1 MSRLLIR
8 KIEPKDNQTLKT
20 IIKSVFHEINIPLKG
35 TAYEDPETSNMY
47 EAYSG
52 PRSVY
57 YVVEKDGKVLGGA
70 GIKPLKGSF
79 ANICE
84 LQKMYGLPKMR
95 GKGLGYKLLSNCFK
109 SAIYYNFSKCYI
121 ETLPM
126 LKDAIKLYKR
136 NGFFSI
142 PSPMGNTG
150 HHNCNLWMLKDL

>member
-1 MSRLLIR
+1 MSGVLIR

-70 GIKPLKGSF
+70 GIKPLKGEDIVKEYAQPRYKHPIPPVIAQIKF
-79 ANICE
+79 LNRDGGI
-84 LQKMYGLPKMR
+84 LNTWDDGTPR
-95 GKGLGYKLLSNCFK
+95 GKGTSCYLVLTRVLVLGTKKALIRHDTPAVFRIFK
-109 SAIYYNFSKCYI
+109 
-121 ETLPM
+121 
-126 LKDAIKLYKR
+126 
-136 NGFFSI
+136 
-142 PSPMGNTG
+142 
-150 HHNCNLWMLKDL
+150 